1 MFECFSYL
9 LRKEK
14 EMKQSSM
21 KTGAILLL
29 TILCVCDLG
38 GCGKTEKDS
47 LGVTP
52 TKSIVTTGAITPEKE
67 NKETPTQEMVIE
79 PSIPTPEPITFPV
92 EITEETFPEQLLR
105 KKALAADSNE
115 DSILSEE
122 EAQAVTKLH
131 LKKLIDDGDG
141 LEEPLPQ
148 YTIADFTFDLEGIQ
162 YFTEL
167 SEVTVNLLGGELF
180 VENAEEEIWA
190 TTKNFERL
198 YACTKLKKLSL
209 YEVDITSLDLS
220 AFPNLKRLELNGMY
234 GLQTLQLGNHKTL
247 STLWVSECH
256 NLKTMDVSELENL
269 KTVDIVWNDGLTE
282 LYFGKANKKV
292 ETIQLNSLKSLYEVE
307 LSDLVNLKSLNL
319 MDVALKTLDIS
330 KNVELEQVCAEGLQ
344 LGTLDLTSNPKVSY
358 LINEGDSFQEI
369 VLPEDNCISMIRW
382 TNSTVTEFPVK
393 NLNPDVLVGID
404 IQETAIQELD
414 VRNYPKLE
422 YLYYNEDVTNILR

>member
-1 MFECFSYL
+1 
-9 LRKEK
+9 
-14 EMKQSSM
+14 MKQSSM
-21 KTGAILLL
+21 KTGAFLLL
-29 TILCVCDLG
+29 TVLCVCDLG

-52 TKSIVTTGAITPEKE
+52 TKSIVTTVSITPAKE
-67 NKETPTQEMVIE
+67 NKVTPTQEIVITPTQE
-79 PSIPTPEPITFPV
+79 VVIKPSISTSEPITFPV
-92 EITEETFPEQLLR
+92 EITEENFPEPLLR
-105 KKALAADSNE
+105 KKALAVDSNK
-115 DSILSEE
+115 DNKLSEE
-122 EAQAVTKLH
+122 EAHAVTKLH

-141 LEEPLPQ
+141 LEEALPQ

-162 YFTEL
+162 YFPEL
-167 SEVTVNLLGGELF
+167 SELTVNLLGGELF
-180 VENAEEEIWA
+180 VENAEEEILA

-198 YACTKLKKLSL
+198 YACTNLKKLSL

-220 AFPNLKRLELNGMY
+220 AFLNLKRLELNCMY
-234 GLQTLQLGNHKTL
+234 HLQTLQLGNHKTL

-330 KNVELEQVCAEGLQ
+330 KNVELEQVCVERLQ

-358 LINEGDSFQEI
+358 LINAGDSFQEI

-382 TNSTVTEFPVK
+382 TNSNVTEFPVK
-393 NLNPDVLVGID
+393 NLNPDTLVGID

-414 VRNYPKLE
+414 VRDYPKLE